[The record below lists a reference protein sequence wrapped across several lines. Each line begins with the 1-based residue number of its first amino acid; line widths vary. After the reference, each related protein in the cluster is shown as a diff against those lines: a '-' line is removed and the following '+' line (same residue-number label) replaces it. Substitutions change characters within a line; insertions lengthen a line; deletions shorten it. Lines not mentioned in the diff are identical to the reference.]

1 MSGVLEV
8 TVVTPAVSV
17 IAREMSGSP
26 NTALGMV
33 VKLITVVGM
42 VMAPE
47 DRATPKT
54 IKMAEMK
61 AVITLVIGF
70 IVPA

>member
-26 NTALGMV
+26 NAALGMV

-42 VMAPE
+42 AMAPE
-47 DRATPKT
+47 DSATPKT

-70 IVPA
+70 IGQA